1 MHESK
6 MCQMPAY
13 VEHQYIKPNS
23 KGRVHMPLL
32 HDKKRAVK
40 KAAAKVVLFL
50 AKVGISVF
58 AAWLISLWAIPA
70 AYAERGY
77 SAVGGEWMLILAVG
91 ATTYWAVTRWLDIR
105 KKKRKRRSGNA
116 VQNLP

>member
-1 MHESK
+1 MHESQ
-6 MCQMPAY
+6 MCQMPSN
-13 VEHQYIKPNS
+13 VEHQHTKQNS

-32 HDKKRAVK
+32 HVKKRAIK
-40 KAAAKVVLFL
+40 KAVAKAVLFL
-50 AKVGISVF
+50 VKVGISLF

-77 SAVGGEWMLILAVG
+77 SAVGGEWMLILSAG
-91 ATTYWAVTRWLDIR
+91 ALTFWAVTRWLDIR
-105 KKKRKRRSGNA
+105 IKKWRRRSRNA